1 FISWPSPKGVIV
13 SPPDVRRPRR
23 SMGTIRHTGFS
34 PTRGGGL
41 CAALH
46 GALAGAWAPSEIAG
60 WLYARIASTL
70 APTEGQGR
78 RVENRVAFSTESPNT
93 QRTLITQRASLYGK
107 KSPGAIHLRSFFV
120 QVPSMQHPAE
130 LSPLGKSSAYV
141 ATYSPQVLFP
151 IPRAPK
157 WAELGVT
164 AETLPY
170 QGVDI
175 WNCYELSWLLPS
187 GKP

>member
-1 FISWPSPKGVIV
+1 MVPTQKHGYHQAESTPHRFRGARALAANAGDSLLARLKASGR
-13 SPPDVRRPRR
+13 RRPSHKSR
-23 SMGTIRHTGFS
+23 SHN
-34 PTRGGGL
+34 
-41 CAALH
+41 
-46 GALAGAWAPSEIAG
+46 
-60 WLYARIASTL
+60 ASH
-70 APTEGQGR
+70 
-78 RVENRVAFSTESPNT
+78 
-93 QRTLITQRASLYGK
+93 YGK

-151 IPRAPK
+151 ISRAPK

-187 GKP
+187 GKPVVAIGEFAI